1 MSVWPGFPPAGM
13 TAMLIGILIAETLF
27 AVSLRNYRRI
37 SYVIT
42 YIIAL
47 AVFAFHVWY
56 FIDQRALNKYPSEFS
71 HISYFIFSVS
81 VIVGGRKMQSLASF
95 CGLVTGIGFIIGGC
109 FSPASM
115 LSDAEN
121 GATLVISVLRHE
133 ILYLG
138 GLLLFLNVGR
148 FYVKDIWIPFLGIAL
163 IVVYSLLMYHG
174 IIYPDF
180 AKPEGMVIVK
190 IVYGTILGYVIPGE
204 LPVWL
209 RVFTVI
215 LVLALVAGAM
225 FGFYAGNRKLNAL
238 RDRKNAHKGKI
249 YGGGKPSLRN
259 SATMELGLLPLA
271 VYLLKRAGKWKT
283 PKKTFEKRDIGA
295 EKMESE

>member
-47 AVFAFHVWY
+47 AVFAFHAWY

-121 GATLVISVLRHE
+121 GATLVISSGSRSSWS
-133 ILYLG
+133 I
-138 GLLLFLNVGR
+138 R
-148 FYVKDIWIPFLGIAL
+148 CSCITA
-163 IVVYSLLMYHG
+163 
-174 IIYPDF
+174 
-180 AKPEGMVIVK
+180 
-190 IVYGTILGYVIPGE
+190 
-204 LPVWL
+204 
-209 RVFTVI
+209 
-215 LVLALVAGAM
+215 
-225 FGFYAGNRKLNAL
+225 
-238 RDRKNAHKGKI
+238 
-249 YGGGKPSLRN
+249 
-259 SATMELGLLPLA
+259 
-271 VYLLKRAGKWKT
+271 
-283 PKKTFEKRDIGA
+283 
-295 EKMESE
+295 

>member
-47 AVFAFHVWY
+47 AVFAFHAWY

-215 LVLALVAGAM
+215 LVLALVVGAM
-225 FGFYAGNRKLNAL
+225 FGFYRGNKAIVDSRERRNARIGRKS
-238 RDRKNAHKGKI
+238 D
-249 YGGGKPSLRN
+249 
-259 SATMELGLLPLA
+259 TTELGLFPLA
-271 VYLLKRAGKWKT
+271 LYLFKRAGVFFSE
-283 PKKTFEKRDIGA
+283 KKNFCKSVTENA
-295 EKMESE
+295 ELIED

>member
-42 YIIAL
+42 YIIAI

-121 GATLVISVLRHE
+121 GATLVLSVLRHE
-133 ILYLG
+133 ILDLG

-148 FYVKDIWIPFLGIAL
+148 FYVKDIWLPFLGIAP
-163 IVVYSLLMYHG
+163 IVV
-174 IIYPDF
+174 
-180 AKPEGMVIVK
+180 
-190 IVYGTILGYVIPGE
+190 
-204 LPVWL
+204 
-209 RVFTVI
+209 
-215 LVLALVAGAM
+215 
-225 FGFYAGNRKLNAL
+225 
-238 RDRKNAHKGKI
+238 
-249 YGGGKPSLRN
+249 
-259 SATMELGLLPLA
+259 
-271 VYLLKRAGKWKT
+271 
-283 PKKTFEKRDIGA
+283 
-295 EKMESE
+295 